1 MHKMWRF
8 LKNDVH
14 VCLCVSAGLLG
25 GGPTTEEDHISAGE
39 STSPSSALPG
49 EDHGQSEVVVA
60 ASETLLHET
69 LQIFCFESVVQ
80 NVPQT
85 HQVTRFQ
92 QTIKAS

>member
-60 ASETLLHET
+60 AFETLLHET
-69 LQIFCFESVVQ
+69 TNLLLRISGSECAS
-80 NVPQT
+80 NSPS
-85 HQVTRFQ
+85 H
-92 QTIKAS
+92 TISTNN